1 MLFGNLDSILIK
13 SVIIK
18 DNAGAE
24 IFQYGKV
31 TDLYATINLCYL
43 NQKIDVN
50 FGTCSHRMTIFFDH
64 DNYVKHLQQINDNI
78 SSCEQGECFILSP
91 FSTSKFGGFIRTDRL
106 SSKISLKYRAYS
118 PNYLFFSYLLYF
130 LLVILLWF
138 LSYNTIRH
146 LVQFRLIK
154 PIVEIISN
162 LKNGKMV
169 TRGDNSYVDEL
180 AYLLSV
186 IHEYQK
192 YQSNIQLSKLAAEV
206 AHDIASPI
214 NAMSIVI
221 ANLQNANISS
231 EYTNILNNSIKNI
244 KNIKNITQNLLLSYR
259 SIGTTTLPINPIVEG
274 ACSIFRYVV
283 LVNLIETVIA
293 NKEVEW
299 EKNPCQIIF
308 NMNLPKNKVYWS
320 YLSIAKLSTVLSN
333 LLNNAYDSLNRS
345 ERVIVISL
353 SHQEGLKNF
362 LLTIRDTGC
371 GIAQDN
377 IKEVLL
383 GTSFKKDG
391 HGIGLSGAK
400 HFFESVDGTL
410 SLESKL
416 EQGTSV
422 IVTLPI
428 ANDPEWW
435 ESDISYNMNSTIVV
449 LEDDIFTLMLWQNKL
464 IKLNI
469 NCQYF
474 STIDEFKTWYDN
486 NREISENIIFIS
498 DYQIGDR
505 HYNGIDII
513 EWSGIGKSYLC
524 TNYAED
530 ASLQTLVVEK
540 KIHLIPK
547 SLILNIRFTHR

>member
-1 MLFGNLDSILIK
+1 MKTMNLAELQLYISRVLVRLLVLTTVLVVVEFFLLMVVYLSQQRQDQEELMNNANTLLQINLSDQMNIIANDSNFFDYIHSGIVSRNLNYMRMRMLFGNLDSILIK
-13 SVIIK
+13 SVVIK
-18 DNAGAE
+18 DNSGTN

-50 FGTCSHRMTIFFDH
+50 FGVCSHRMTIFFDH
-64 DNYVKHLQQINDNI
+64 DNYVKHLQQINSNI
-78 SSCEQGECFILSP
+78 SACEQGECFILSP
-91 FSTSKFGGFIRTDRL
+91 FSNSKFGGFIRTDHL
-106 SSKISLKYRAYS
+106 SSKLHLKYQAYS

-169 TRGDNSYVDEL
+169 TRGDSSYVDEL

-221 ANLQNANISS
+221 ANLQNADISS
-231 EYTNILNNSIKNI
+231 EYTNILNNSI

-299 EKNPCQIIF
+299 EKNPCEIIF

-345 ERVIVISL
+345 ERV
-353 SHQEGLKNF
+353 
-362 LLTIRDTGC
+362 
-371 GIAQDN
+371 
-377 IKEVLL
+377 
-383 GTSFKKDG
+383 
-391 HGIGLSGAK
+391 
-400 HFFESVDGTL
+400 
-410 SLESKL
+410 
-416 EQGTSV
+416 
-422 IVTLPI
+422 
-428 ANDPEWW
+428 
-435 ESDISYNMNSTIVV
+435 
-449 LEDDIFTLMLWQNKL
+449 
-464 IKLNI
+464 
-469 NCQYF
+469 
-474 STIDEFKTWYDN
+474 
-486 NREISENIIFIS
+486 
-498 DYQIGDR
+498 
-505 HYNGIDII
+505 
-513 EWSGIGKSYLC
+513 
-524 TNYAED
+524 
-530 ASLQTLVVEK
+530 
-540 KIHLIPK
+540 
-547 SLILNIRFTHR
+547 